1 MKRFMLAFA
10 TLVLLTALCVPAA
23 AEPNTELGLAVKVT
37 VFAGFQSGEEP
48 TGAGRLL
55 VPGIVIVPGMAPEEN
70 QTAKSLAERLR
81 TGFGLAKVEASP
93 TANLFLQPGAEET
106 VNTSAGKIDV
116 RIKLIQYTIPAAAF
130 EVAIV
135 NGKENLGEAKLI
147 VERGKQG
154 IMGGRDGA
162 EAPYFFVVL
171 EPRVALPPPA
181 PGIHK
186 VDEPGIKSPKLIKKI
201 APVYPEEARKAGV
214 TGDVIVSALIGE
226 DGAVQHVEVLRPLE
240 KGCTEAAVEAVKQWL
255 YEPARSAETGKPV
268 RVYFTVTVA
277 FRLN

>member
-1 MKRFMLAFA
+1 MKRSMFA
-10 TLVLLTALCVPAA
+10 VAVLVALIVVCLPAA
-23 AEPNTELGLAVKVT
+23 GGPNTELGLAVKVT

-48 TGAGRLL
+48 SGAGRLL
-55 VPGIVIVPGMAPEEN
+55 VPGIVIVPGMAPEPN
-70 QTAKSLAERLR
+70 QSAKDLAERLR

-93 TANLFLQPGAEET
+93 AANLFLQPGGEET

-130 EVAIV
+130 EVAILDG
-135 NGKENLGEAKLI
+135 NEKIGEAKLI

-171 EPRVALPPPA
+171 EPRIALPPPA

-186 VDEPGIKSPKLIKKI
+186 ADEPGITPPKLVKQV

-214 TGDVIVSALIGE
+214 SGVVVVSALVGE
-226 DGAVQHVEVLRPLE
+226 DGAVQNVEILRPLE
-240 KGCTEAAVEAVKQWL
+240 KGCTEAAIAAVRQWR

-277 FRLN
+277 FRLD